1 MSSKAPS
8 KQPTEKPQNMGRREV
23 DTQPNL
29 FNMTT
34 TGETVMQQAD
44 DSKGPKREPPRAT
57 LTVSREGLLLPDVVL
72 NEKVSQ
78 NMTSEDDE
86 QIWEKA
92 P

>member
-8 KQPTEKPQNMGRREV
+8 KQPTQKPQDMGRREA

-57 LTVSREGLLLPDVVL
+57 LT
-72 NEKVSQ
+72 